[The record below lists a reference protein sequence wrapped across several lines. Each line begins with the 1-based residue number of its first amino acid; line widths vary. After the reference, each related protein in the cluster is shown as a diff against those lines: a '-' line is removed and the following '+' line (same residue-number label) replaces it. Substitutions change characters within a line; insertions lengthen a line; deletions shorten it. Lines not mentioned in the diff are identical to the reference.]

1 MDLFRVTDYVTK
13 RRKRKQKTKVTKIFR
28 VCRHFCLKNSISAIA
43 QHIVIVL
50 P

>member
-13 RRKRKQKTKVTKIFR
+13 RRKIKQKTKVTKTFR
-28 VCRHFCLKNSISAIA
+28 VCRHFCLKNRVF
-43 QHIVIVL
+43 QPLHNTVIVL